1 MVAVMVTCT
10 FAPQPGLIARS
21 HSYTRFYDEKKEDK
35 DGDDEEDEDHD
46 ENQEGAEKKESKS
59 SMKHHMQMKCVYHV
73 EHEALHVFGGYKA
86 SNILSLWK
94 SSSTNLNV
102 DISRGI

>member
-1 MVAVMVTCT
+1 MGVMVTCT

-21 HSYTRFYDEKKEDK
+21 QSYTQFYDEEEEDK

-46 ENQEGAEKKESKS
+46 KDEEESKS

-86 SNILSLWK
+86 SNIISLWK

-102 DISRGI
+102 DIS